1 MYPLFFQFA
10 EKIAS
15 IYYFRSISGSFS
27 TPMSPFFFKTDIFL
41 FDHFLPTKRST
52 ICIALGFM
60 GLTGGKKQNRWS
72 RHSLPVSSSE
82 LSFEIVLEFSKR
94 VAVKGNELLPVRL
107 LIG

>member
-1 MYPLFFQFA
+1 
-10 EKIAS
+10 
-15 IYYFRSISGSFS
+15 
-27 TPMSPFFFKTDIFL
+27 MSPFLFKKDIFL

-107 LIG
+107 RIC